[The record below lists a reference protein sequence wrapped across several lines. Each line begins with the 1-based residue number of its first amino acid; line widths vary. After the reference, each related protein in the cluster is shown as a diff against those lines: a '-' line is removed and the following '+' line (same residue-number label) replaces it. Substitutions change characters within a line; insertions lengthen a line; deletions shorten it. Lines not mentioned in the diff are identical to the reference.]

1 MPGDPKECREH
12 AKRCWALAS
21 QTKNPVL
28 KESLVDIAQRW
39 VLLAAELD
47 TTHALLKALRTDASD
62 KKTG

>member
-21 QTKNPVL
+21 ETKNPVL
-28 KESLVDIAQRW
+28 QESLTDLAQKW
-39 VLLAAELD
+39 AAFAGDLEATKKLLDAWG
-47 TTHALLKALRTDASD
+47 TDAPY

>member
-21 QTKNPVL
+21 ETINPVL
-28 KESLVDIAQRW
+28 KESLVELAQRW
-39 VLLAAELD
+39 VAIATDLETTKRLLD
-47 TTHALLKALRTDASD
+47 TWGVNVPG

>member
-1 MPGDPKECREH
+1 MPGDPNECREH

-28 KESLVDIAQRW
+28 QESLVDLAQRW
-39 VLLAAELD
+39 AVLAVDLAATRRLLD
-47 TTHALLKALRTDASD
+47 TWGSEAPD